1 MAIDINE
8 WWCPT
13 GNYTPRSNAPIKM
26 AAHTT
31 EGIQDLYDLGPY
43 FQGDVGAS
51 SHWGADNKHKDIFG
65 AYVDEADGAWTQCQM
80 NWACLSV
87 EQCTPSGA
95 AYGWSRD
102 TWLSNQ
108 GLLLHNTARL
118 FAYVAEKYQLPL
130 VALNN
135 SQSQDSWTKGFTQ
148 HANFGQP
155 GCGHGDCGEGY
166 PMDKV
171 LEWAREILAGGGTPS
186 GTEGDMAVACYTWQ
200 DQNYYAGLGTNGE
213 VKFRQPGGE
222 FFAVDTSQSG
232 AKSGCGL
239 TITTAGKV
247 TISYTNGKG
256 AACIYERA
264 SGGGTWGWASISP
277 DNSFR

>member
-1 MAIDINE
+1 MVSEIWMPSPHYSTSRGPYNKIAF
-8 WWCPT
+8 
-13 GNYTPRSNAPIKM
+13 
-26 AAHTT
+26 HTT
-31 EGIQDLYDLGPY
+31 EGAMTIEALGNWFANPSA
-43 FQGDVGAS
+43 GCS
-51 SHWGADNKHKDIFG
+51 SHHGADQYKRTLG
-65 AYVDEADGAWTQCQM
+65 AYVYEQYKAWTQG
-80 NWACLSV
+80 NANPYCLSL
-87 EQCTPSGA
+87 EMC
-95 AYGWSRD
+95 AYASWSRS
-102 TWLSNQ
+102 TWL
-108 GLLLHNTARL
+108 GKPVLLDNA
-118 FAYVAEKYQLPL
+118 AEWLRYCVDKYAIPWTL
-130 VALNN
+130 LND
-135 SQSQDSWTKGFTQ
+135 SQAQNPDVRGICQ
-148 HANFGQP
+148 HVNFGSW
-155 GCGHGDCGEGY
+155 GSGHHDCGGGF
-166 PMDKV
+166 PMDVVIDK
-171 LEWAREILAGGGTPS
+171 ARKWGSSPGEPHDG
-186 GTEGDMAVACYTWQ
+186 GDMAVACYTWQ